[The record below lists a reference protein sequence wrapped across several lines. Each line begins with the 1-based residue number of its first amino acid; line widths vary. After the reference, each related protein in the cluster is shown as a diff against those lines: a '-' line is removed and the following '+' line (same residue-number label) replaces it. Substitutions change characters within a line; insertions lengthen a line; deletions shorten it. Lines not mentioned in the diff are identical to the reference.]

1 MLKEEYDP
9 PSFLQDRPHVG
20 PYRNLSEFVIVQE
33 LYRSNSGA
41 VLKARVKKTG
51 LVVVLKQ
58 RKSAELG
65 RQDNILHEFELLHR
79 LNHPN
84 VIRTFGY
91 FWDPSYASLFIV
103 LEYADHGDLYA
114 EIQKRA
120 REHMPFSEEELWQI
134 FYQICAGV
142 HHLHEH
148 RIIHRD
154 LKPLNLLLTVDRSI
168 KVSDLG
174 VGRELGPETMFVQTF
189 YGTPRYLSPEL
200 CENKEYSEKTDV
212 WSLGV
217 LLYELAALEPPFAGR
232 NLIEL
237 AQCVVQ
243 GIYAPL
249 PKTYSRRVSSLVSQL
264 LQRDPERRP
273 DLQWILSALQ
283 SLPEVQKS
291 NQCQW
296 NHPPTPS
303 PPIKEVSSVVNRVTR
318 ETTRRRSVGSSVHSD
333 TDSESEVVSVSAR
346 DQPIS
351 EPGHGPVRIQ
361 VRRRPTTSSSR
372 VVAKEDPKRV
382 ESAFDPVVVSVSN
395 PVAVRPPRPQHR
407 KDRSAK
413 SNHVEPDFDQDSLD
427 EQEDEP
433 IHQQLALAVQIAKP
447 THNPAHE
454 GPLNERPQL
463 QAESIQKS
471 DHPRKR
477 PPSAG
482 ARRSES
488 PTVQQPVNGYITAQ
502 HSVSETAGKVE
513 QKRSENNHQS
523 KLFGDVNGDENGS
536 YSDSKDESI
545 MKQISPE
552 EPHHEQKAKLKSTPD
567 SESIPYGIN
576 LRRVSVSS
584 RRPVEDDFNPLQ
596 AVMDR
601 DSRKNRVSNEQ
612 IDKPSQNSNRSTVE
626 YEERRGRRGEEEDNT
641 HQRMIE
647 RLQKQVQ
654 ELHSEIQRIRPS
666 PKVDSTT
673 EPQRR
678 KVVEEPL
685 QWSPADQR
693 SPVQRP
699 QTAHESSMRDRR
711 WQHRYQE
718 HLKGQ
723 GVQNCLDHRPDQQQ
737 HRVEDNTRPA
747 ATRRVATAMPR
758 SEEPPEPLLR
768 DLHDKAKNHVP
779 APAENNGG
787 DGPVAKKQ
795 SPKPFRRYDIILGKW
810 IS

>member
-20 PYRNLSEFVIVQE
+20 PYRNLSEFVILQE

-84 VIRTFGY
+84 VIKTFGY

-120 REHMPFSEEELWQI
+120 REHMPFSEEELWQM

-154 LKPLNLLLTVDRSI
+154 LKPLNLLLTADRSI

-174 VGRELGPETMFVQTF
+174 VGRELGPETIFVQTF

-249 PKTYSRRVSSLVSQL
+249 PKTYSRRVGSLVSQL

-291 NQCQW
+291 NQCQLG
-296 NHPPTPS
+296 HRPP
-303 PPIKEVSSVVNRVTR
+303 PPIIKEDNSVMKQVTR
-318 ETTRRRSVGSSVHSD
+318 ESTRRRSVGSSIHSD
-333 TDSESEVVSVSAR
+333 TDSESESISVVSQAR
-346 DQPIS
+346 D
-351 EPGHGPVRIQ
+351 EPASDPAQGPVRIQ
-361 VRRRPTTSSSR
+361 VRRRPTSSSSNHR
-372 VVAKEDPKRV
+372 IVSKEDAKRA

-395 PVAVRPPRPQHR
+395 PVAVRPPRPHLR

-413 SNHVEPDFDQDSLD
+413 SNHVDADFDQDSLD
-427 EQEDEP
+427 EQEVE
-433 IHQQLALAVQIAKP
+433 LVQVAGP
-447 THNPAHE
+447 THIPAHQ
-454 GPLNERPQL
+454 GPLDERL
-463 QAESIQKS
+463 QVDSIQKS
-471 DHPRKR
+471 DHARKR
-477 PPSAG
+477 PQTAG
-482 ARRSES
+482 TRSVES
-488 PTVQQPVNGYITAQ
+488 QPVQKPVNGYIAAQ
-502 HSVSETAGKVE
+502 NSVSETVVKVE
-513 QKRSENNHQS
+513 QKRTEINQQS
-523 KLFGDVNGDENGS
+523 RVGDGNVYENGS
-536 YSDSKDESI
+536 YRDSTDESS
-545 MKQISPE
+545 MNGISPYRNVE
-552 EPHHEQKAKLKSTPD
+552 EGQEQKAKLRSAPD
-567 SESIPYGIN
+567 SEPIPYGIN
-576 LRRVSVSS
+576 MRRVSVSS
-584 RRPVEDDFNPLQ
+584 RRTVEDDSNIPQ
-596 AVMDR
+596 SIVDG

-612 IDKPSQNSNRSTVE
+612 IAKPSRNSNRLTVE
-626 YEERRGRRGEEEDNT
+626 SEEDDNT

-654 ELHSEIQRIRPS
+654 ELHSEIQRIRPV
-666 PKVDSTT
+666 PKADSTS
-673 EPQRR
+673 EPQSR
-678 KVVEEPL
+678 KVIEAPL
-685 QWSPADQR
+685 QR
-693 SPVQRP
+693 SVAEPQQTPVQRP
-699 QTAHESSMRDRR
+699 QTAHEFSMRDRR

-723 GVQNCLDHRPDQQQ
+723 GVQNCLDHRLAQQQ
-737 HRVEDNTRPA
+737 HGVEDNTRPA
-747 ATRRVATAMPR
+747 ANRRVPAAMPR
-758 SEEPPEPLLR
+758 SEEPVERLQR
-768 DLHDKAKNHVP
+768 DVQDKAKNAPP
-779 APAENNGG
+779 APADGG
-787 DGPVAKKQ
+787 AVAKKP